1 MNKKEV
7 NDNTNLTTMNIF
19 LLLVA
24 MLFFIPSSDASINW
38 IKNNPEKAVTIT
50 NNHTKFLSI
59 RCFSFDNDLKMRH
72 LRPWESFQFKFRTH
86 AFFPSSTMFNCS
98 TNMGAFTA
106 FRYDYNCA
114 NNTNNKCDWRFD
126 LLHTYRFSPNIQDW
140 ELHEYNPNYESLEKG
155 GIVKSKYTN

>member
-140 ELHEYNPNYESLEKG
+140 ELLEYNPNYESLEKG